1 MKASKTI
8 SYILTPIVLIATAII
23 AATIGVVSIP
33 NEAIVDILKA
43 KLTGGEVTEN
53 WQIYEMTLWNLRIPR
68 ILMSLLA
75 GSALAICGA
84 AFQSIFRNP
93 ICDPYILGISSGASL
108 GAAIAI
114 ITGLS
119 SFTFGLPAAAM
130 ISALGTLFLIIGIA
144 FIGRQKSVKTLLLAG
159 IAINFLISAIITLL
173 MVVHQESFEQIIYWT
188 MGSFASSSWTSTII
202 LFFIL
207 TACTIFLFFNTKNL
221 NILQLGRDT
230 AQSSGVNVQRT
241 TLSVLIVSSILIAA
255 TVACCGVIGFVG
267 LIIPHIVRL
276 IFGNNNRTVFFF
288 SLCFGAIFCLFA
300 DTLARSIIARS
311 ELPVGSITAL
321 IGAPYFI
328 FLLLSKKRK

>member
-8 SYILTPIVLIATAII
+8 AYILAPIVLIVTAII

-119 SFTFGLPAAAM
+119 AFTFGLPY
-130 ISALGTLFLIIGIA
+130 F
-144 FIGRQKSVKTLLLAG
+144 
-159 IAINFLISAIITLL
+159 
-173 MVVHQESFEQIIYWT
+173 
-188 MGSFASSSWTSTII
+188 STII
-202 LFFIL
+202 SMV
-207 TACTIFLFFNTKNL
+207 C
-221 NILQLGRDT
+221 
-230 AQSSGVNVQRT
+230 
-241 TLSVLIVSSILIAA
+241 
-255 TVACCGVIGFVG
+255 
-267 LIIPHIVRL
+267 P
-276 IFGNNNRTVFFF
+276 
-288 SLCFGAIFCLFA
+288 
-300 DTLARSIIARS
+300 
-311 ELPVGSITAL
+311 P
-321 IGAPYFI
+321 PP
-328 FLLLSKKRK
+328 

>member
-1 MKASKTI
+1 MKTL
-8 SYILTPIVLIATAII
+8 SYILAPILLLAAAIVAT
-23 AATIGVVSIP
+23 TIGVVSIP
-33 NEAIVDILKA
+33 HEAIGAILKA
-43 KLTGGEVTEN
+43 KLTGGTMAEE

-119 SFTFGLPAAAM
+119 TFTFGLPAAAM
-130 ISALGTLFLIIGIA
+130 VSAIFTLFLIIGIS
-144 FIGRQKSVKTLLLAG
+144 FLGRQKSIKTLLLAG
-159 IAINFLISAIITLL
+159 IAINFLISSVITLL
-173 MVVHQESFEQIIYWT
+173 MVMHQESFEQIIYWT
-188 MGSFASSSWTSTII
+188 MGSFTSASWPSVTILFII
-202 LFFIL
+202 LTI
-207 TACTIFLFFNTKNL
+207 CSIFLFINSKNL
-221 NILQLGRDT
+221 NILQLGSET

-241 TLSVLIVSSILIAA
+241 TLSVLIVSSILIAT

-276 IFGNNNRTVFFF
+276 IFGNKTGTVFFF
-288 SLCFGAIFCLFA
+288 SLFLGALFCLIA
-300 DTLARSIIARS
+300 DTLARTIIPRS

-328 FLLLSKKRK
+328 FLLLYKKRT

>member
-1 MKASKTI
+1 MKATKTI
-8 SYILTPIVLIATAII
+8 AYIITPIILVAAAIM
-23 AATIGVVSIP
+23 AATIGVVKIP
-33 NEAIVDILKA
+33 HEAVVDIIKA
-43 KLTGGEVTEN
+43 KLTGREVTEK
-53 WQIYEMTLWNLRIPR
+53 WQIYEMILWNLRLPR
-68 ILMSLLA
+68 ILMSMLA

-119 SFTFGLPAAAM
+119 AFTFGIPFAAM
-130 ISALGTLFLIIGIA
+130 ASAIATLFLIIGIA
-144 FIGRQKSVKTLLLAG
+144 FMGKQKSMKTLLLAG

-173 MVVHQESFEQIIYWT
+173 MVIHQESFEQIIYWT
-188 MGSFASSSWTSTII
+188 MGSFTSSSWTSTII

-207 TACTIFLFFNTKNL
+207 TICSTFLFFNTKNL

-230 AQSSGVNVQRT
+230 AQSSGVNVQYT
-241 TLSVLIVSSILIAA
+241 TLSVLIVSSILIAV

-267 LIIPHIVRL
+267 LIVPHIVRL

-288 SLCFGAIFCLFA
+288 SLCFGALFCLFA

-311 ELPVGSITAL
+311 ELPVGSITAI

-328 FLLLSKKRK
+328 FLLLYKKRK

>member
-1 MKASKTI
+1 MKALP
-8 SYILTPIVLIATAII
+8 YILAPVVLILSALFVS
-23 AATIGVVSIP
+23 TIGVFQIP
-33 NEAIVDILKA
+33 HEAILAILKA
-43 KLTGGEVTEN
+43 KITGAVVPEE
-53 WQIYEMTLWNLRIPR
+53 WQFYELPFWNLRLPR
-68 ILMSLLA
+68 ILMSIFA

-84 AFQSIFRNP
+84 SFQSIFRNP

-119 SFTFGLPAAAM
+119 AFTFGLPAAAM
-130 ISALGTLFLIIGIA
+130 VSALATLFLIIGISFA
-144 FIGRQKSVKTLLLAG
+144 GRQKSVKTLLLAG

-188 MGSFASSSWTSTII
+188 MGSFTSSSWTSTII

-207 TACTIFLFFNTKNL
+207 VACSIFLFFNTKNL
-221 NILQLGRDT
+221 NILQLGHDT

-241 TLSVLIVSSILIAA
+241 TLSVLIVSSVLIAA

-288 SLCFGAIFCLFA
+288 SLCFGALFCLLA
-300 DTLARSIIARS
+300 DTLARSIVARS

-328 FLLLSKKRK
+328 FLLLSKKRT

>member
-1 MKASKTI
+1 MKATKTI
-8 SYILTPIVLIATAII
+8 AYIITPIILVAAAIM

-33 NEAIVDILKA
+33 HEAVGAIIKA
-43 KLTGGEVTEN
+43 KLMGGEVTEK
-53 WQIYEMTLWNLRIPR
+53 WQIYEMTLWNLRLPR
-68 ILMSLLA
+68 ILISMLA

-119 SFTFGLPAAAM
+119 AFTFGIPFAAM
-130 ISALGTLFLIIGIA
+130 ASAIATLFLIIGIA
-144 FIGRQKSVKTLLLAG
+144 FMGKQKSVKTLLLAG

-173 MVVHQESFEQIIYWT
+173 MVIHQESFEQIIYWT
-188 MGSFASSSWTSTII
+188 MGSFTSSSWTSTII

-207 TACTIFLFFNTKNL
+207 TICSTFLFFNTKNL

-267 LIIPHIVRL
+267 LIIPHIVRI

-288 SLCFGAIFCLFA
+288 SLCFGALFCLFA

-311 ELPVGSITAL
+311 ELPVGSITAI

-328 FLLLSKKRK
+328 FLLLYKKRK